1 MGRKFEVRKISMAKT
16 ATAKTKVYSKY
27 GKEIYV
33 VAKSGGIDPTA
44 NLSLRRLI
52 EKAKKDQVPAHV
64 IDKALD
70 KAEGGAGED
79 FTPARYEGFGPG
91 GCMVI
96 VDCLTDNVN
105 RTITDVRNCFT
116 KTDSK
121 LGAQNSSAFMFDHL
135 AVFGFAGDDDEVI
148 LEALMEAD
156 VDVSDVEVSTV
167 ETDEVNPAYGEDQSS
182 QVTVFVPH
190 TEFFK
195 AKTALLDSFPDL
207 EFDIEEI
214 SWVPQDTRDIE
225 EADMPMF
232 EKFMDMLNDCD
243 DVQNIYHNV
252 NA

>member
-1 MGRKFEVRKISMAKT
+1 MAKT

-33 VAKSGGIDPTA
+33 VAKNGGTDPDA

-64 IDKALD
+64 IDKAID
-70 KAEGGAGED
+70 KAIGGAGED
-79 FTPARYEGFGPG
+79 FAPARYEGFGPG

-121 LGAQNSSAFMFDHL
+121 LGAQNSAAFMFDHL

-156 VDVSDVEVSTV
+156 VDVSDVEVDTS
-167 ETDEVNPAYGEDQSS
+167 EDDNGVTSS
-182 QVTVFVPH
+182 QVTVFVPD

-195 AKTALLDSFPDL
+195 AKTALLESFPDL
-207 EFDIEEI
+207 EFDVEEI
-214 SWVPQDTRDIE
+214 SWIPQDTKDIE
-225 EADMPMF
+225 EVDMPMF

-243 DVQNIYHNV
+243 DVQNIYHNA

>member
-1 MGRKFEVRKISMAKT
+1 MGRKFEVRKLSMAKT
-16 ATAKTKVYSKY
+16 QGAKTKVYSKY

-33 VAKSGGIDPTA
+33 VAKSGGPDPDA

-52 EKAKKDQVPAHV
+52 ERAKKDQVPGHV
-64 IDKALD
+64 IDKAIE
-70 KAEGGAGED
+70 KAVGGAGED
-79 FTPARYEGFGPG
+79 FVPARYEGFGPG

-96 VDCLTDNVN
+96 VDCLTDNAN

-135 AVFGFAGDDDEVI
+135 AIFGFDGDDDEVI

-156 VDVSDVEVSTV
+156 VDVTDVEV
-167 ETDEVNPAYGEDQSS
+167 DDGK
-182 QVTVFVPH
+182 VTVFVPD

-195 AKTALLDSFPDL
+195 AKTSLFESFPDI
-207 EFDIEEI
+207 EFDVEEI
-214 SWVPQDTRDIE
+214 SWVPQDTKDISE
-225 EADMPMF
+225 KDMPMF

-243 DVQNIYHNV
+243 DVQNVYHNANV
-252 NA
+252 

>member
-1 MGRKFEVRKISMAKT
+1 MGRKFEVRKVSMAKT
-16 ATAKTKVYSKY
+16 AAAKTKVYSKY

-33 VAKSGGIDPTA
+33 VAKNGGPDPEA

-64 IDKALD
+64 IEKAIDKA
-70 KAEGGAGED
+70 AGGAGED
-79 FTPARYEGFGPG
+79 FAPARYEGFGPG

-121 LGAQNSSAFMFDHL
+121 LGAQNSAAFMFDHL

-156 VDVSDVEVSTV
+156 VDVTDVEV
-167 ETDEVNPAYGEDQSS
+167 EDG
-182 QVTVFVPH
+182 QVSVFVPH

-195 AKTALLDSFPDL
+195 AKTALTEAFPKL
-207 EFDIEEI
+207 EFDVEEI
-214 SWVPQDTRDIE
+214 SWVPQETKDISE
-225 EADMPMF
+225 DDMPMF

-243 DVQNIYHNV
+243 DVQNIYHNA

>member
-1 MGRKFEVRKISMAKT
+1 MGRKFEVRKVAMAKT

-33 VAKSGGIDPTA
+33 VAKSGGPDPTA
-44 NLSLRRLI
+44 NLSLKRLI

-64 IDKALD
+64 IDKAIE
-70 KAEGGAGED
+70 KAVGGAGED
-79 FTPARYEGFGPG
+79 FAPARYEGFGPG

-135 AVFGFAGDDDEVI
+135 AIFGFPGDDDEVV
-148 LEALMEAD
+148 LEALMEDD
-156 VDVSDVEVSTV
+156 VDIHDVEV
-167 ETDEVNPAYGEDQSS
+167 EDG
-182 QVTVFVPH
+182 QVTVLVPH
-190 TEFFK
+190 TEFYK
-195 AKTALLDSFPDL
+195 AKTSLQDKFEGL
-207 EFDIEEI
+207 EFEVEEI
-214 SWVPQDTRDIE
+214 MWVPQDTKDISE
-225 EADMPMF
+225 EDMPMF

-243 DVQNIYHNV
+243 DVQNIYHDVNV
-252 NA
+252 